1 MGGLYPAVAKYAE
14 FQLPSTF
21 HAGSGS
27 TRPPLMHGV
36 TGTKMKN
43 YIRRARTDDA
53 IELANLAAKTFEATY
68 HDLTPVQVDD
78 YVRQVFSVSLL
89 QRELSDPNVLLLV
102 AVCGEFVGY
111 AQFKPNEVPNGITG
125 ARPIELVRLFLKRGV
140 QRCGIGTGL
149 LEKGF
154 RWAVRQHYD
163 SCWLKVWDQNQD
175 AINFYERKKFKI
187 VGETRYTAGGLN
199 DRVLLM
205 ETEIPSLE
213 CGKDHI

>member
-1 MGGLYPAVAKYAE
+1 
-14 FQLPSTF
+14 
-21 HAGSGS
+21 
-27 TRPPLMHGV
+27 
-36 TGTKMKN
+36 MKD
-43 YIRRARTDDA
+43 YIRRARTEDA
-53 IELANLAAKTFEATY
+53 MDRANLAAKTFEETY
-68 HDLTPVQVDD
+68 DDLTRVQVDE

-111 AQFKPNEVPNGITG
+111 AQFRPNEVPNGLTG
-125 ARPIELVRLFLKRGV
+125 ARPIELVQLFRKRGV

-154 RWAVRQHYD
+154 RWAMRQHYD

-175 AINFYERKKFKI
+175 AINFYERKKFRI
-187 VGETRYTAGGLN
+187 VGETRYADGGLN

-205 ETEIPSLE
+205 EIAISSLE
-213 CGKDHI
+213 